1 MNRRIFFGS
10 IMFALLLT
18 YAPSAQSR
26 AYAKFGAR
34 GETVGLYN
42 LLRKS
47 DTCTMR
53 QVFEGVVAAVSARRR
68 PTETEYRFAL
78 DGTVGKRLYKF
89 ALSPDEMSEADV
101 RNLISKRQGIRVR
114 ACRQAGYWA
123 VEEVTRVAV
132 TAGITNQRRKQ

>member
-1 MNRRIFFGS
+1 MDRRTHLRS
-10 IMFALLLT
+10 ILLALLFPRT
-18 YAPSAQSR
+18 FAAQSR
-26 AYAKFGAR
+26 PYAKFGPN

-42 LLRKS
+42 LRRNS
-47 DTCTMR
+47 GTCTLS
-53 QVFEGVVAAVSARRR
+53 QIVEGVVAAVSARRR

-78 DGTVGKRLYKF
+78 EGTIGQRVYKF
-89 ALSPDEMSEADV
+89 ALTTDEMSEADV

>member
-1 MNRRIFFGS
+1 MDRRTYLRS
-10 IMFALLLT
+10 ILLALLFPRT
-18 YAPSAQSR
+18 FAAQGR
-26 AYAKFGAR
+26 PYAKFGPD

-42 LLRKS
+42 LPRMS
-47 DTCTMR
+47 ETCRVR
-53 QVFEGVVAAVSARRR
+53 QLVEGVVAAVSLRKR

-78 DGTVGKRLYKF
+78 EGTVGQRVYKF
-89 ALSPDEMSEADV
+89 VLSPDEMSEVDV
-101 RNLISKRQGIRVR
+101 QDLISRRQRIRVR